1 MLLRFEKEGD
11 IKGIHSVHVQS
22 FETDQEAKLVDDLR
36 LNGLDLISLV
46 AEENQKIIGHIL
58 FSPIHLDSNIKL
70 KMMGLAPLAISP
82 NYQNRGIGSSLV
94 WKGLYICKQEKIKS
108 VAVLGNPNYYS
119 RFGFES
125 SVNFGIRS
133 DFNVNPEVFL
143 LKELETGILFGCD
156 GIVKYH
162 QRFNLL

>member
-1 MLLRFEKEGD
+1 MCAKK
-11 IKGIHSVHVQS
+11 IQSVV
-22 FETDQEAKLVDDLR
+22 
-36 LNGLDLISLV
+36 
-46 AEENQKIIGHIL
+46 
-58 FSPIHLDSNIKL
+58 
-70 KMMGLAPLAISP
+70 
-82 NYQNRGIGSSLV
+82 
-94 WKGLYICKQEKIKS
+94 
-108 VAVLGNPNYYS
+108 VLGDPNFYS

-125 SVNFGIRS
+125 SVNYSIRS